1 MAGAPARA
9 PRGLADGGPSPGT
22 AAGNGAA
29 VDTDAS
35 ADGASDMP
43 AAPGA
48 AVSSDTAA
56 AGDAAL
62 LEAALHRVRV
72 DICAVAGQPRSTHR
86 IRAAGAAGELAF
98 DIRSTPS
105 PENPA
110 TSGLTALSVA
120 RNLRQVL
127 TG

>member
-1 MAGAPARA
+1 VNIAVALAWA
-9 PRGLADGGPSPGT
+9 TRGLPHGGTSPGT
-22 AAGNGAA
+22 AAETGTV

-72 DICAVAGQPRSTHR
+72 DICAVAGQPRKSTRLNSSHV
-86 IRAAGAAGELAF
+86 
-98 DIRSTPS
+98 STS
-105 PENPA
+105 YAVFCLNI
-110 TSGLTALSVA
+110 
-120 RNLRQVL
+120 
-127 TG
+127 